1 MRSVSKRLKILGT
14 AVAAVFFL
22 VGNIAAHPHPIALDT
37 DLMPYPFWTAPQSDD
52 IYHVPTG
59 TRLSFDGMMD
69 VLSGGRV
76 IYVGETHNNIHS
88 HRMQLEIIRDLS
100 RRYPGRI
107 AVGMEMFREPQ
118 QESLDLWTA
127 GKLSEPAFLKE
138 SKWFENW
145 SSDFGYYREI
155 MDFARDSG
163 IDVVALNPPIEL
175 QRAYGMSPAED
186 MDPLLTADLPS
197 IDSSDPYHRAMV
209 AAYYGSHQGGEGMEA
224 AFLRVQ
230 LLWEEHMAER
240 ITEYLGSPRGEG
252 KIMVV
257 LAGGTHVQYGF
268 GIPKKVLRRMP
279 LPYYVVLPAN
289 ISSPEEEPE
298 GEHLY
303 VDVEIPEIPLLSGDF
318 IWAVP
323 YDLLEESRVLMGIRM
338 KSHEDGVVIDEVLEN
353 SPASAAG
360 LLPGDRLVALDDLTI
375 EGMADV
381 RLVLGSKQVG
391 DSVSVVVLRGTEE
404 LRLSASFREPAG

>member
-1 MRSVSKRLKILGT
+1 MLKPLVT

-22 VGNIAAHPHPIALDT
+22 GGNIAAHPHPTALDT
-37 DLMPYPFWTAPQSDD
+37 DLMPYPFWTDPQIDD

-76 IYVGETHNNIHS
+76 IYVGETHNNVHS
-88 HRMQLEIIRDLS
+88 HRMQLEIIKDLS

-107 AVGMEMFREPQ
+107 AIGMEMFREPQ

-127 GKLSEPAFLKE
+127 GKLSEPSFLKKSE
-138 SKWFENW
+138 WFENW

-155 MDFARDSG
+155 MNFARENSVD
-163 IDVVALNPPIEL
+163 IFALNPPIEL
-175 QRAYGMSPAED
+175 QRAYGMSSAED
-186 MDPLLTADLPS
+186 MHPELTADLPS
-197 IDSSDPYHRAMV
+197 IDSSDPYQRAMV
-209 AAYYGSHQGGEGMEA
+209 AAYYGSHQGGEGMEE

-257 LAGGTHVQYGF
+257 LAGGAHVKYGF

-298 GEHLY
+298 GEKLY
-303 VDVEIPEIPLLSGDF
+303 MKVEIPEIPLLSGDF

-323 YDLLEESRVLMGIRM
+323 YDLLEENRVLMGIRM
-338 KSHEDGVVIDEVLEN
+338 KSHEDSVIVDEVLEN

-360 LLPGDRLVALDDLTI
+360 LLPGDRLVSLDDLKI
-375 EGMADV
+375 EDMADV
-381 RLVLGSKQVG
+381 HLVMGSKQVG
-391 DSVSVVVLRGTEE
+391 DSVSVVVLRGNEE
-404 LRLSASFREPAG
+404 LRLSASFKEPAG